1 MMFLFFQAIKFFGIS
16 GVGWFLDFITYTI
29 LRFLSQNLFLNNII
43 SSWFGMTFIFIFS
56 TKAVFKNNENSSIT
70 TKYFLNLG
78 YRILMIFVISWL
90 LQFVDS
96 QIVQICNAEIIT
108 KSSFIIAKILVT
120 PVTMILNFLVMK
132 FLMEK
137 L

>member
-1 MMFLFFQAIKFFGIS
+1 MFLFFQAIKFFGIS